1 MKKLAW
7 AARGMSVV
15 SGAVLLGALMVPSAI
30 ADDGPGNTADPSSSM
45 ADGKKCGARDV
56 SSAAADY
63 ENFPEGV
70 IFRVA
75 SDAKGH
81 SFLNDSRSPGVW
93 INLGALAYAPKC
105 VIGTAASVVENS
117 PGALYITLL
126 TQDGA
131 QHQAVCTLDTSTPF
145 SPSNIVGACGDGFSL
160 LPNTPVMR

>member
-15 SGAVLLGALMVPSAI
+15 SGAVLLGALMVPSAV
-30 ADDGPGNTADPSSSM
+30 ADDGPESAQDPSSSM
-45 ADGKKCGARDV
+45 VDGRKCGARDV
-56 SSAAADY
+56 SSAAPDY
-63 ENFPEGV
+63 SNFPDGV

-81 SFLNDSRSPGVW
+81 SFLNDSRNPGVW
-93 INLGALAYAPKC
+93 INLDALAYAPKC
-105 VIGTAASVVENS
+105 VIGTAASVTESN
-117 PGALYITLL
+117 PGYLYITLL

-131 QHQAVCTLDTSTPF
+131 QHQAVCTSNDTPF
-145 SPSNIVGACGDGFSL
+145 APSTIVEACGDGFSL